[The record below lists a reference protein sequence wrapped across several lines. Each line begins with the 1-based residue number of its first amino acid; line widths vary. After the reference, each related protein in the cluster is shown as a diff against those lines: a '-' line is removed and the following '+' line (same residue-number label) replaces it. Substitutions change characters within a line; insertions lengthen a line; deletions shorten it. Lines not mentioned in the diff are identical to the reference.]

1 MNWSCTNSEERLSDY
16 LEGALGP
23 EEAAAFR
30 AHAASC
36 TRCSEML
43 AQVGSLVTSMQRLEA
58 VEEPPLLVQKI
69 LDATLGPRTQERA
82 WKRWFTWAP
91 ALWQPRFAMGALT
104 VAASFVI
111 VFHTAGITPA
121 KLRKADLS
129 PSNLYRSAN
138 RQVHLTY
145 ARGAKFV
152 NDLRVVYEIQSRLQP
167 EQEPASSSPVS
178 APTPEQQTRPPASHP
193 QEKSEKKTPRDRSQ
207 VRSGNMLAALLP
219 ESLPL
224 TLFET
229 LNRSS
234 R

>member
-1 MNWSCTNSEERLSDY
+1 MNWTCTNSEERLSEY
-16 LEGALGP
+16 LEGALAP
-23 EEAAAFR
+23 EEAAAFS

-36 TRCSEML
+36 ARCTDLL
-43 AQVGSLVTSMQRLEA
+43 AQVGSLVTSMHQLEP
-58 VEEPPLLVQKI
+58 VEEPSHLVQKI
-69 LDATLGPRTQERA
+69 LDATLGPRTQKRA

-91 ALWQPRFAMGALT
+91 LLWQPRFAMGALT

-121 KLRKADLS
+121 KLKKADLS
-129 PSNLYRSAN
+129 PSSLYRSAN

-167 EQEPASSSPVS
+167 EQEPASSPVS
-178 APTPEQQTRPPASHP
+178 APSPDQQSHPPALHP

-207 VRSGNMLAALLP
+207 VRNGHMLAMLSP
-219 ESLPL
+219 ESLL
-224 TLFET
+224 LVLYDTF
-229 LNRSS
+229 NRSS

>member
-1 MNWSCTNSEERLSDY
+1 MNWNCTNSDERLSDY
-16 LEGALGP
+16 VEGQLTSV
-23 EEAAAFR
+23 EAAAFS
-30 AHAASC
+30 AHAATC
-36 TRCSEML
+36 ARCSDLL
-43 AQVGSLVTSMQRLEA
+43 AQVGALVSQMHRLEA
-58 VEEPPLLVQKI
+58 VEAPPQLVQKI
-69 LDATLGPRTQERA
+69 LDATLGPGTKKQA

-91 ALWQPRFAMGALT
+91 VLWQPRFAMGALT

-129 PSNLYRSAN
+129 PSSLYRSAN

-145 ARGAKFV
+145 ARGAKFI

-167 EQEPASSSPVS
+167 EQEPSASPAA
-178 APTPEQQTRPPASHP
+178 APPAEQQSHPPDAHP
-193 QEKSEKKTPRDRSQ
+193 QEKSEQKSPRDRSQ
-207 VRSGNMLAALLP
+207 LRNSKMFALLLP

-224 TLFET
+224 GIFDT

>member
-1 MNWSCTNSEERLSDY
+1 MNWNCTNSEERLSDY
-16 LEGALGP
+16 LDGHLTS
-23 EEAAAFR
+23 EEAAAFS
-30 AHAASC
+30 AHAATC
-36 TRCSEML
+36 ARCSELL
-43 AQVGSLVTSMQRLEA
+43 AHVGALVSRMHQLEA
-58 VEEPPLLVQKI
+58 LEEPPQLVQKI
-69 LDATLGPRTQERA
+69 LDATLGPRTKKQA
-82 WKRWFTWAP
+82 WKRWFNWAP
-91 ALWQPRFAMGALT
+91 ILWQPRYAMGALT

-111 VFHTAGITPA
+111 VFHTAGVTPA

-129 PSNLYRSAN
+129 PSSLYRSAN

-167 EQEPASSSPVS
+167 EQEPSSSP
-178 APTPEQQTRPPASHP
+178 ATTPPADQQSHPPASNP
-193 QEKSEKKTPRDRSQ
+193 QEKSEQKSPHDRSQ
-207 VRSGNMLAALLP
+207 LRNVKMLALLLP

-224 TLFET
+224 GIFDT

>member
-1 MNWSCTNSEERLSDY
+1 MNWNCTNSDERLSDY
-16 LEGALGP
+16 LEGQLTSV
-23 EEAAAFR
+23 EAAAFS
-30 AHAASC
+30 AHAATC
-36 TRCSEML
+36 ARCSDLL
-43 AQVGSLVTSMQRLEA
+43 AQVGALVSQMHRLEA
-58 VEEPPLLVQKI
+58 VEAPPQLVQKI
-69 LDATLGPRTQERA
+69 LDATLGPGTKKQD

-91 ALWQPRFAMGALT
+91 VLWQPRFAMGALT

-129 PSNLYRSAN
+129 PSSLYRSAN

-145 ARGAKFV
+145 ARGAKFI

-167 EQEPASSSPVS
+167 EQEPSASPAA
-178 APTPEQQTRPPASHP
+178 APPAEQQSHPPDAHP
-193 QEKSEKKTPRDRSQ
+193 QEKSEQKSPRDRSQ
-207 VRSGNMLAALLP
+207 LRNSKMFALLLP

-224 TLFET
+224 GIFDT